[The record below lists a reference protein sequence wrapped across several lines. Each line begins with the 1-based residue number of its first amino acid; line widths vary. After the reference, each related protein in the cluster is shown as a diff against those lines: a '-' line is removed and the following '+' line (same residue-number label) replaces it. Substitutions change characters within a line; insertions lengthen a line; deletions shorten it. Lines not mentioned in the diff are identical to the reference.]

1 MKYKDIRKKR
11 KTTFSQAVLQDKLK
25 RYKFNLANIPISC
38 QILNSKYHSSFESV
52 GQILTRRLQH
62 YTQNTFNNVDFSRN
76 HGDIRVTWDVG
87 GRSALSRR
95 AAYPIISRGR
105 SIQ

>member
-1 MKYKDIRKKR
+1 MTKKCKKR
-11 KTTFSQAVLQDKLK
+11 KTTPVRVASKAIHKVKLPQP
-25 RYKFNLANIPISC
+25 FCHC
-38 QILNSKYHSSFESV
+38 QIPNSKYRSSFESV

-87 GRSALSRR
+87 GRSALSKL
-95 AAYPIISRGR
+95 AAHPHYSTRR
-105 SIQ
+105 SI